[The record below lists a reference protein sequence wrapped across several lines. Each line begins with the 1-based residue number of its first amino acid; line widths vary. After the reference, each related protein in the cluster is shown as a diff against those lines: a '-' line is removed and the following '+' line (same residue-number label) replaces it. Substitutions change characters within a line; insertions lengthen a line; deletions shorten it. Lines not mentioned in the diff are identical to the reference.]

1 MHRAVSHERRAFPQ
15 DATGADCYG
24 LVGEG
29 EVLRIMPE
37 RYRLRVH
44 NIYSSLSL
52 SMGQLAPFE
61 PLGLLQSWGSQ
72 RSQLSQAARL
82 RNAEQLV

>member
-29 EVLRIMPE
+29 EVLRIMPG
-37 RYRLRVH
+37 RNRLRVH

-52 SMGQLAPFE
+52 SIFQLAPFE
-61 PLGLLQSWGSQ
+61 PRGLFQSWG
-72 RSQLSQAARL
+72 SQLSQAARL